1 MLHQDDYLRISVV
14 IAASI
19 LRKIAELLCFNKVDR
34 NKKMMFLVADE
45 TLRSTAQNT
54 ELYISYGF
62 TSYWIPQLSALS
74 ESKQPESYY
83 MAMKRYI
90 DVLKIFRNDPEISPY
105 WVSNPI
111 ETNASN
117 VESIT

>member
-1 MLHQDDYLRISVV
+1 MNIEKKLQNCY
-14 IAASI
+14 AST
-19 LRKIAELLCFNKVDR
+19 KVDR

-45 TLRSTAQNT
+45 TLCSTAQNT

-62 TSYWIPQLSALS
+62 TLYWIPQLSALS

-83 MAMKRYI
+83 MAMTRY
-90 DVLKIFRNDPEISPY
+90 VLKIFRNDPEISPY